1 MLTTTLPH
9 QEPGNRPFP
18 RAGDRSWLHSSLAA
32 ARRIRAA
39 GLPLEAVAAL
49 GLVWHAAGENLQSKW
64 EGRTH
69 LDALAGALGIAR
81 PSLLEMMRGL
91 ELIHLVE
98 VDDAGWILA
107 LPFNAETLLPSL
119 EH

>member
-1 MLTTTLPH
+1 MHNATITHRDPKSW
-9 QEPGNRPFP
+9 PIPCP
-18 RAGDRSWLHSSLAA
+18 GDRSWLHSSLAA

-49 GLVWHAAGENLQSKW
+49 GLIWHAAGENLQSMW

-81 PSLLEMMRGL
+81 PALLEMMRGL

-107 LPFNAETLLPSL
+107 LPFNSETLLPSQ

>member
-1 MLTTTLPH
+1 MHITTLPH
-9 QEPGNRPFP
+9 HEPENRPVA

-49 GLVWHAAGENLQSKW
+49 GLIWHAAGENPQSKW

-69 LDALAGALGIAR
+69 LDALSGALGIAH
-81 PSLLEMMRGL
+81 PALLEMMLGL

-98 VDDAGWILA
+98 VDDAGWVLA
-107 LPFNAETLLPSL
+107 LPFSAETLHPNR

>member
-1 MLTTTLPH
+1 MLTTTLTH
-9 QEPGNRPFP
+9 QELGNRPFP
-18 RAGDRSWLHSSLAA
+18 LTGDRSWLHSSLAA

-49 GLVWHAAGENLQSKW
+49 GLVWHAAGENPQNKW

-69 LDALAGALGIAR
+69 IDALAGALGIAR
-81 PSLLEMMRGL
+81 PALLEMMRGL
-91 ELIHLVE
+91 EVLHLVE